1 MFKKLLKAAL
11 PALFVFSFANVND
24 AKVEAANK
32 KINVRVDY
40 LEEGSNK
47 KLAESA
53 KLSGDENVFATISL
67 PQNLANEY
75 NISKRDFSNESK
87 GQIAANILFSS
98 LVHSLGFIILSACFI
113 IFSGSCVNGLFPKNS
128 IQRTFL

>member
-40 LEEGSNK
+40 LEEGSNYQETRTYLK
-47 KLAESA
+47 Q
-53 KLSGDENVFATISL
+53 SL
-67 PQNLANEY
+67 
-75 NISKRDFSNESK
+75 
-87 GQIAANILFSS
+87 
-98 LVHSLGFIILSACFI
+98 
-113 IFSGSCVNGLFPKNS
+113 
-128 IQRTFL
+128 FLKT